1 MKYKIIRIIGVL
13 MLVFGAALI
22 ILQLAAKEKSVVGSI
37 AAGATP
43 IIMGTLVLAVSF
55 AAERRAKASGAPS
68 DTQKPFIRGR
78 RLIDVAGAK
87 V

>member
-55 AAERRAKASGAPS
+55 AASRRQKASGGS
-68 DTQKPFIRGR
+68 GDTPKNDE
-78 RLIDVAGAK
+78 RL
-87 V
+87 